1 MDDLEKNGA
10 QVALNPW
17 HPITDRHQLRVLG
30 KLAEE
35 LAEAGAMVARCI
47 IQGVGESEPVTGK
60 PNRTAL
66 EDELADVAACAG
78 LAIRHFALDDNRMA
92 ARIDAKRAHLNAW
105 ADLLYAEDAEAR
117 LTPKGD

>member
-1 MDDLEKNGA
+1 MDDLRANAA

-17 HPITDRHQLRVLG
+17 EPTTDRHQLRVLG

-35 LAEAGAMVARCI
+35 LAEAGAIVARCI
-47 IQGVGESEPVTGK
+47 IQGVDECEPVTGK

-78 LAIRHFALDDNRMA
+78 LAIRFYGLDDERMA

-105 ADLLYAEDAEAR
+105 ADLMTAN
-117 LTPKGD
+117 TPKGD